1 MLHLQEC
8 FRRETGK
15 DVPERM
21 GVRIGGRH
29 MTDEEA
35 RRVVR
40 QTLQVDEDYGDMSV
54 EIMLVKAGYRQ
65 GLEEVSAK
73 LQEHS

>member
-1 MLHLQEC
+1 
-8 FRRETGK
+8 
-15 DVPERM
+15 
-21 GVRIGGRH
+21 